1 MAFICNL
8 FCHVPL
14 NERSFCV
21 PCLHFCQVDF
31 HVCIHTSPSPTL
43 TQHTPH
49 TLHSPTY
56 IYPYTLTSCTLLSSP
71 PPSQLPTLT
80 PPHPSTSNPSHPHPH
95 TPSSLNP
102 TLNPQSLTFPSP
114 HPLIPQPP
122 TLTSSPPHRF
132 LLCNQALLAP
142 AVPRLPFRQHS
153 ATSQSSTIGA
163 SEDFEEPLTVGTGSA
178 EMLSSEGAAERHK
191 LTKGTSSEDEV
202 ARLTIEVLALAM
214 HVCSAV
220 IVNNRKC
227 TVCMCIS
234 HF

>member
-1 MAFICNL
+1 MAFICHL
-8 FCHVPL
+8 FCHVRL
-14 NERSFCV
+14 NERSFSL

-56 IYPYTLTSCTLLSSP
+56 THTLHITIIPSSLS
-71 PPSQLPTLT
+71 T
-80 PPHPSTSNPSHPHPH
+80 PHPH

-102 TLNPQSLTFPSP
+102 HPHTPNPSSPPP

-163 SEDFEEPLTVGTGSA
+163 NEDFEEPLTVGTGSA

-202 ARLTIEVLALAM
+202 ARLTIEVLALVM
-214 HVCSAV
+214 HVWSAV
-220 IVNNRKC
+220 IVSVLC
-227 TVCMCIS
+227 VCASVIFKTGT
-234 HF
+234 HLLY